1 MEEMLRNASLGRSKE
16 YVRTQTYVAFH
27 NVLVF
32 SVGSC

>member
-1 MEEMLRNASLGRSKE
+1 MEEMLKKAGVGRSKE
-16 YVRTQTYVAFH
+16 FVRTQAYVTFH